1 MLVQKIVLQ
10 SRSLNL
16 DILSFTGNRD
26 RPMGG
31 AVSGIK

>member
-1 MLVQKIVLQ
+1 MSVQKIVLQ
-10 SRSLNL
+10 SRPLDLDSLG
-16 DILSFTGNRD
+16 FRGNRD

>member
-1 MLVQKIVLQ
+1 MSVQKIVLQ
-10 SRSLNL
+10 SRPL
-16 DILSFTGNRD
+16 DLDNLSFTGNRD